1 MARIAGVELPPNKKV
16 WIGLTAIYGIGRS
29 SSQKILKEANVNP
42 DIRVKDLNEDEINR
56 LRHIIE
62 GNYKIEGD
70 LRREIS
76 SDISRLISIGCYRGV
91 RHKKGLPVRG
101 QRTRC
106 NARTRKGPRRT
117 VGKKKKKKI
126 GS

>member
-1 MARIAGVELPPNKKV
+1 MARIAGVELPPNKAAV
-16 WIGLTAIYGIGRS
+16 IGLTAIYGIGRS
-29 SSQKILKEANVNP
+29 RSERILHEAGINPNTKI
-42 DIRVKDLNEDEINR
+42 KDLTEDEINR

-62 GNYKIEGD
+62 ENYKIEGD
-70 LRREIS
+70 LRQEIKS
-76 SDISRLISIGCYRGV
+76 NISRLISISCYRGI

-117 VGKKKKKKI
+117 VGAKKKKK
-126 GS
+126 

>member
-1 MARIAGVELPPNKKV
+1 MARIAGVELPPNKRAV
-16 WIGLTAIYGIGRS
+16 IGLTAIYGIGLSR
-29 SSQKILKEANVNP
+29 SQKIIEEAGINP
-42 DIRVKDLNEDEINR
+42 DTRIKNLTEEEINR

-70 LRREIS
+70 LRQEIRS
-76 SDISRLISIGCYRGV
+76 NIARLISIGCYRGI
-91 RHKKGLPVRG
+91 RHKRGLPVRG

-117 VGKKKKKKI
+117 VGTRKKKK
-126 GS
+126 